1 MKQLCHGATEPQRKS
16 KERHSVTFSV
26 ALWLCGSVALWLCGS
41 NSKGGSPMLRRI
53 NWLALLLLAL
63 SLTAVAEA
71 QTLRDAAAARG
82 LRIGA
87 AVNMSPF
94 RNEPIYTQTLGR
106 EFNILVAENAM
117 KFDAMHP
124 AQNTYNFTDADALV
138 AYAEANNM
146 AVRGHTLVW
155 HSQIPGWLTGG
166 NFTRDQVIAIMR
178 DHIMT
183 VVGRYRGRIAAWDV
197 VNEAVSDNNGQ
208 LRTDSFWHQRIG
220 PEYIAMAF
228 QFAHEADP
236 DAKLYYNDYSAEGS
250 GAKSDAVFNLVS
262 GLVNQGVTIN
272 GVGWQ
277 MHQINPF
284 RIQQAHRTNA
294 QRLASLGLEVS
305 ITEMDVRISLP
316 TTAQELS
323 EQALAYRDVVE
334 FCLSQPNV
342 KTLVTWGFTD
352 KYSWIP
358 GFFSGFGDA
367 LIFDMNY
374 QPKPAYSAMLSAL
387 GGGPP
392 PLPAP
397 TGLAATAG
405 NAQIQLIWNPV
416 PGATGYNVKRATT
429 SGGPYTTL
437 ATVSTTSYTDT
448 AVTNGTTY
456 FYVVSAFNSAGES
469 ANSSQVSATPP
480 PANFALSANPT
491 SLTIIRGTSG
501 TSAITITRSGGFSS
515 SVALSAG
522 GLPSGVTATF
532 NPASTTGTSSTLT
545 LAASGTAATGMTSL
559 TITGVGGGLT
569 RTTTLILSV
578 STPSDIALTANP
590 SSLTVNQGASA
601 SSMISISRLGGF
613 TSSVTF
619 SASGLPSGVTAT
631 FNPPSTTGTSS
642 TVTFTASGTAILGSA
657 NVTIAATG
665 GGLTRTATIALT
677 VSGGGTGGVTITP
690 AINANSPW
698 YNEEV
703 IRLNNTGT
711 ITALSVTIVI
721 QRTTGV
727 GFNGQYNTVGG
738 QILQSNTVTAVTITY
753 QFTLAP
759 GQTLGMGTNRTF
771 AAQTNGAGTIHPTSG
786 DTYTVSY
793 TTGGVSFTQT
803 GHF

>member
-1 MKQLCHGATEPQRKS
+1 MI
-16 KERHSVTFSV
+16 
-26 ALWLCGSVALWLCGS
+26 
-41 NSKGGSPMLRRI
+41 RRI
-53 NWLALLLLAL
+53 NWLALCLLAL
-63 SLTAVAEA
+63 SPAIVAEA
-71 QTLRDAAAARG
+71 QTLRAAADARG

-94 RNEPIYTQTLGR
+94 RNEAIYTQTLGR
-106 EFNILVAENAM
+106 EFNMLVAENAM

-138 AYAEANNM
+138 AYAEANDM
-146 AVRGHTLVW
+146 VVRGHTLVW

-183 VVGRYRGRIAAWDV
+183 VVGRYRGRILAWDV

-228 QFAHEADP
+228 QFAREADP
-236 DAKLYYNDYSAEGS
+236 NAILYYNDYSAEGS

-262 GLVNQGVTIN
+262 GLVTQGAPID

-294 QRLASLGLEVS
+294 QRLGSLGLEVS

-323 EQALAYRDVVE
+323 EQALAYRDLVE
-334 FCLSQPNV
+334 FCLTQPNV

-374 QPKPAYSAMLSAL
+374 QPKPAYTSMLSAL
-387 GGGPP
+387 GAPPP

-405 NAQIQLIWNPV
+405 AAQVQLIWNPV
-416 PGATGYNVKRATT
+416 SGATGYNVKRATT
-429 SGGPYTTL
+429 SGGPYTTI
-437 ATVSTTSYTDT
+437 ATVTGTSFTDT
-448 AVTNGTTY
+448 GRTNGTTY
-456 FYVVSAFNSAGES
+456 FYVVSAFNANGES
-469 ANSSQVSATPP
+469 ANSSQVSATPMA
-480 PANFALSANPT
+480 ANFTLSANPAN
-491 SLTIIRGTSG
+491 LTINRGASG

-515 SVALSAG
+515 SVALSAS
-522 GLPSGVTATF
+522 GLPTGVTATF

-545 LAASGTAATGMTSL
+545 LAASGAAATGIVSVTV
-559 TITGVGGGLT
+559 TGTGGGLT
-569 RTTTLILSV
+569 RATTLVLTVNAAQDFTLS
-578 STPSDIALTANP
+578 ANP

-601 SSMISISRLGGF
+601 ASTLSITRVGGF
-613 TSSVTF
+613 VGSVTF
-619 SASGLPSGVTAT
+619 SASGLPSGVTAS
-631 FNPPSTTGTSS
+631 FNPPSTTGATS
-642 TVTFTASGTAILGSA
+642 TVTFTASSAATLGAA
-657 NVTIAATG
+657 NVTITATG
-665 GGLTRTATIALT
+665 SGLTRTATIALT
-677 VSGGGTGGVTITP
+677 VSGGGGGTGGVTITP
-690 AINANSPW
+690 AINANGPW
-698 YNEEV
+698 FNEQV

-721 QRTTGV
+721 QRTIGV
-727 GFNGQYNTVGG
+727 GFNGIYNTVGG
-738 QILQSNTVTAVTITY
+738 QILQSNTVTAATITY
-753 QFTLAP
+753 QFTLAA
-759 GQTLGMGTNRTF
+759 GQTLGPGTNRTF
-771 AAQTNGAGTIHPTSG
+771 AAQTSGSGTIHPTSG
-786 DTYTVSY
+786 DTYTVTY

-803 GHF
+803 GNF

>member
-1 MKQLCHGATEPQRKS
+1 
-16 KERHSVTFSV
+16 
-26 ALWLCGSVALWLCGS
+26 
-41 NSKGGSPMLRRI
+41 
-53 NWLALLLLAL
+53 
-63 SLTAVAEA
+63 
-71 QTLRDAAAARG
+71 

-87 AVNMSPF
+87 AVDMSPF
-94 RNEPIYTQTLGR
+94 RNESIYTQTLGR

-183 VVGRYRGRIAAWDV
+183 VVGRYRGRILAWDV

-208 LRTDSFWHQRIG
+208 MRTDSFWNQRIG

-228 QFAHEADP
+228 RFAREADP
-236 DAKLYYNDYSAEGS
+236 NAILYYNDYSAEGS

-262 GLVNQGVTIN
+262 GLLNQGVPID

-294 QRLASLGLEVS
+294 QRLGSLGLEVS

-323 EQALAYRDVVE
+323 EQALAYRDLVE
-334 FCLSQPNV
+334 FCLAQPNV

-374 QPKPAYSAMLSAL
+374 QPKPAYNSMLSAL
-387 GGGPP
+387 GAPP
-392 PLPAP
+392 PTLPPP

-405 NAQIQLIWNPV
+405 NAQVQLIWNPV
-416 PGATGYNVKRATT
+416 TGATGYNVKRATT
-429 SGGPYTTL
+429 SGGPYTTI
-437 ATVSTTSYTDT
+437 ATVTGTSFTDT
-448 AVTNGTTY
+448 GRTNGTTY
-456 FYVVSAFNSAGES
+456 FYVVSAFNANGES
-469 ANSSQVSATPP
+469 ANSSQVSATPMA
-480 PANFALSANPT
+480 ANFTLSANPAN
-491 SLTIIRGTSG
+491 LTINRGASG
-501 TSAITITRSGGFSS
+501 TSAITITRSGGFTS
-515 SVALSAG
+515 SVALSAS
-522 GLPSGVTATF
+522 GLPTGVTATF

-545 LAASGTAATGMTSL
+545 LAASGTAALGMVSVTVTGT
-559 TITGVGGGLT
+559 GGGLT
-569 RTTTLILSV
+569 RTATLVLTVNAAQDFTLS
-578 STPSDIALTANP
+578 ANP

-601 SSMISISRLGGF
+601 ASSLSITRVGGF
-613 TSSVTF
+613 VGSVTF
-619 SASGLPSGVTAT
+619 SASGLPSGVTAS
-631 FNPPSTTGTSS
+631 FNPPSTTGATS
-642 TVTFTASGTAILGSA
+642 TVTFTASGAAALGAA
-657 NVTIAATG
+657 NVTITATG
-665 GGLTRTATIALT
+665 GGLTRTAPIALT
-677 VSGGGTGGVTITP
+677 VSGGGGGTGGVTITP
-690 AINANSPW
+690 AINANGPW
-698 YNEEV
+698 FNEQV

-727 GFNGQYNTVGG
+727 GFNGIYNTVGG
-738 QILQSNTVTAVTITY
+738 QILQSNTVTAATITY
-753 QFTLAP
+753 QFTLAA
-759 GQTLGMGTNRTF
+759 GQTLGPGTNRTF
-771 AAQTNGAGTIHPTSG
+771 AAQTSGSGTIHPTSG
-786 DTYTVSY
+786 DTYTVTY

-803 GHF
+803 GNF

>member
-1 MKQLCHGATEPQRKS
+1 M
-16 KERHSVTFSV
+16 
-26 ALWLCGSVALWLCGS
+26 
-41 NSKGGSPMLRRI
+41 
-53 NWLALLLLAL
+53 
-63 SLTAVAEA
+63 
-71 QTLRDAAAARG
+71 
-82 LRIGA
+82 
-87 AVNMSPF
+87 
-94 RNEPIYTQTLGR
+94 
-106 EFNILVAENAM
+106 LVAENAM

-146 AVRGHTLVW
+146 VVRGHTLVW

-183 VVGRYRGRIAAWDV
+183 VVGRYRGRILAWDV

-208 LRTDSFWHQRIG
+208 MRTDSFWHQRIG

-228 QFAHEADP
+228 QFAREADP
-236 DAKLYYNDYSAEGS
+236 NAILYYNDYSAEGS

-262 GLVNQGVTIN
+262 GLVSQGVPID

-294 QRLASLGLEVS
+294 QRLGSLGLEVS

-323 EQALAYRDVVE
+323 EQALAYRDLVE
-334 FCLSQPNV
+334 FCLAQPNV

-374 QPKPAYSAMLSAL
+374 QPKPAYTSMLSAL
-387 GGGPP
+387 GAPPP

-405 NAQIQLIWNPV
+405 NAQVQLIWNPV
-416 PGATGYNVKRATT
+416 TGATGYNVKRATT
-429 SGGPYTTL
+429 SGGPYTTI
-437 ATVSTTSYTDT
+437 ATVTGTSFTDT
-448 AVTNGTTY
+448 GRTNGTTY
-456 FYVVSAFNSAGES
+456 FYVVSAFNANGES
-469 ANSSQVSATPP
+469 ANSSQVSATPMA
-480 PANFALSANPT
+480 ANFTLSANPAN
-491 SLTIIRGTSG
+491 LTINRGASG
-501 TSAITITRSGGFSS
+501 TSAITITRTGGFSS
-515 SVALSAG
+515 SVALSAS
-522 GLPSGVTATF
+522 GLPTGVTATF

-545 LAASGTAATGMTSL
+545 LAASGTAALGMTSV
-559 TITGVGGGLT
+559 TVTGTGGGLT
-569 RTTTLILSV
+569 RTATLVLTVNAAQDFTLS
-578 STPSDIALTANP
+578 ANP

-601 SSMISISRLGGF
+601 ASTLSITRVGGF
-613 TSSVTF
+613 VGSVTF
-619 SASGLPSGVTAT
+619 SASGLPSGVTAS
-631 FNPPSTTGTSS
+631 FNPPSTTGATS
-642 TVTFTASGTAILGSA
+642 TVTFTASSAATLGSA
-657 NVTIAATG
+657 NVTITATG

-677 VSGGGTGGVTITP
+677 VSGGGGGTGGVTITP

-698 YNEEV
+698 FNEQV

-727 GFNGQYNTVGG
+727 GFNGIYNTVGG
-738 QILQSNTVTAVTITY
+738 QILQSNTVTAATITY
-753 QFTLAP
+753 QFTLAA
-759 GQTLGMGTNRTF
+759 GQTMGPGTNRTF
-771 AAQTNGAGTIHPTSG
+771 AAQTSGSGTIHPTSG
-786 DTYTVSY
+786 DTYTVTY

>member
-1 MKQLCHGATEPQRKS
+1 
-16 KERHSVTFSV
+16 
-26 ALWLCGSVALWLCGS
+26 
-41 NSKGGSPMLRRI
+41 MLHRI
-53 NWLALLLLAL
+53 NWLALCLSAL
-63 SLTAVAEA
+63 SLAIVAEA
-71 QTLRDAAAARG
+71 QTLRAAADARG
-82 LRIGA
+82 LNIGA

-94 RNEPIYTQTLGR
+94 RNEAAYTQTLGR
-106 EFNILVAENAM
+106 EFNMLVAENAM

-146 AVRGHTLVW
+146 TVRGHTLVW

-183 VVGRYRGRIAAWDV
+183 VVGRYRGRILAWDV

-228 QFAHEADP
+228 QFAREADP
-236 DAKLYYNDYSAEGS
+236 DAILYYNDYSAEGS

-262 GLVNQGVTIN
+262 GLLSQGAPID

-323 EQALAYRDVVE
+323 EQALAYRDLVE
-334 FCLSQPNV
+334 FCLTQPNV

-374 QPKPAYSAMLSAL
+374 QPKPAYTSMLSAL
-387 GGGPP
+387 GGGAGPP
-392 PLPAP
+392 PAP

-405 NAQIQLIWNPV
+405 NAQVQLIWNPV

-429 SGGPYTTL
+429 SGGPYTTI
-437 ATVSTTSYTDT
+437 ATVTGTSFTDT
-448 AVTNGTTY
+448 GRTNGTTY
-456 FYVVSAFNSAGES
+456 FYVVSAFNANGES
-469 ANSSQVSATPP
+469 ANSGQVSATPMA
-480 PANFALSANPT
+480 ANFTLSANP
-491 SLTIIRGTSG
+491 SNLTINRGAGG

-515 SVALSAG
+515 SVALSAS

-532 NPASTTGTSSTLT
+532 NPASTTGTSSALT
-545 LAASGTAATGMTSL
+545 LAASSAAALGMVSVTVTGT
-559 TITGVGGGLT
+559 GGGLT
-569 RTTTLILSV
+569 RTATLVLTVNAAQDFTLS
-578 STPSDIALTANP
+578 ANP

-601 SSMISISRLGGF
+601 SSTLSITRVGGF
-613 TSSVTF
+613 VGSVTF
-619 SASGLPSGVTAT
+619 GASGLPSGVTAS
-631 FNPPSTTGTSS
+631 FNPPSTTGATS
-642 TVTFTASGTAILGSA
+642 TVTFTASSAATLGSA
-657 NVTIAATG
+657 NVTITATG
-665 GGLTRTATIALT
+665 SGLARTATIALT
-677 VSGGGTGGVTITP
+677 VSGGGGGTGGVTITP

-698 YNEEV
+698 FNEQV
-703 IRLNNTGT
+703 IRLDNTGT

-727 GFNGQYNTVGG
+727 GFNGIYNTVGG
-738 QILQSNTVTAVTITY
+738 QILQNSAVTAATITY
-753 QFTLAP
+753 QFTLAA
-759 GQTLGMGTNRTF
+759 GQTLGPGTNRIF
-771 AAQTNGAGTIHPTSG
+771 AAQTSGAGTIHPTSG
-786 DTYTVSY
+786 DTYTVNY
-793 TTGGVSFTQT
+793 TTGGVSFTRT
-803 GHF
+803 GNF

>member
-1 MKQLCHGATEPQRKS
+1 
-16 KERHSVTFSV
+16 
-26 ALWLCGSVALWLCGS
+26 
-41 NSKGGSPMLRRI
+41 MLRRI
-53 NWLALLLLAL
+53 NWLALCLLAL
-63 SLTAVAEA
+63 SPAIVAEA
-71 QTLRDAAAARG
+71 QTLRDAADARG

-94 RNEPIYTQTLGR
+94 RNEAIYTQTLGR
-106 EFNILVAENAM
+106 EFNMLVAENAM

-124 AQNTYNFTDADALV
+124 SQNTYNFTDADALV

-146 AVRGHTLVW
+146 VVRGHTLVW

-183 VVGRYRGRIAAWDV
+183 VVGRYRGRILAWDV

-208 LRTDSFWHQRIG
+208 MRTDSFWHQRIG

-228 QFAHEADP
+228 QFAREADP
-236 DAKLYYNDYSAEGS
+236 NAILYYNDYSAEGS

-262 GLVNQGVTIN
+262 GLVSQGVPID

-284 RIQQAHRTNA
+284 RIQQAHRANA
-294 QRLASLGLEVS
+294 QRLGSLGLEVS

-323 EQALAYRDVVE
+323 EQALAYRDLVE
-334 FCLSQPNV
+334 FCLAQPNV

-374 QPKPAYSAMLSAL
+374 QPKPAYTSMLSAL
-387 GGGPP
+387 GAPPP

-405 NAQIQLIWNPV
+405 AGQVQLIWNPV
-416 PGATGYNVKRATT
+416 TGATGYNVKRATT
-429 SGGPYTTL
+429 SGGPYTTI
-437 ATVSTTSYTDT
+437 ATVTGTSFTDT
-448 AVTNGTTY
+448 GRTNGTTY
-456 FYVVSAFNSAGES
+456 FYVVSAFTASVES
-469 ANSSQVSATPP
+469 ANSAQVSATPMA
-480 PANFALSANPT
+480 ANFTLSANP
-491 SLTIIRGTSG
+491 SNLTINRGASG

-515 SVALSAG
+515 SVALSAS
-522 GLPSGVTATF
+522 GLPTGVTATV

-545 LAASGTAATGMTSL
+545 LTASGTAATGMVSL
-559 TITGVGGGLT
+559 TVTGTGGGLT
-569 RTTTLILSV
+569 RTTTLVLTVNAAQDFTLS
-578 STPSDIALTANP
+578 ANP
-590 SSLTVNQGASA
+590 SSLTAPQGASA
-601 SSMISISRLGGF
+601 ASTLSITRVGGF
-613 TSSVTF
+613 VDSVTF
-619 SASGLPSGVTAT
+619 SASGLPSGVTAS
-631 FNPPSTTGTSS
+631 FSPPSTTGASS
-642 TVTFTASGTAILGSA
+642 TVTFTASSAATLGSA
-657 NVTIAATG
+657 NVTITATG
-665 GGLTRTATIALT
+665 GALTRTATIALT
-677 VSGGGTGGVTITP
+677 ISGGGGGTGGVTITP
-690 AINANSPW
+690 AINANGPW
-698 YNEEV
+698 FNEEV

-727 GFNGQYNTVGG
+727 GFNGIYNTVGG
-738 QILQSNTVTAVTITY
+738 QILQSNTVTTATITY
-753 QFTLAP
+753 QFTLAA
-759 GQTLGMGTNRTF
+759 GQTLGPGTNRTF
-771 AAQTNGAGTIHPTSG
+771 AAQMSGSGTIHPTSG
-786 DTYTVSY
+786 DTYTVTY

>member
-1 MKQLCHGATEPQRKS
+1 MPNIKWQMENEK
-16 KERHSVTFSV
+16 V
-26 ALWLCGSVALWLCGS
+26 
-41 NSKGGSPMLRRI
+41 SKGGSSVLPRI
-53 NWLALLLLAL
+53 NLLAL
-63 SLTAVAEA
+63 CLLVLSLSTITEA

-106 EFNILVAENAM
+106 EFNMLVAENAM

-124 AQNTYNFTDADALV
+124 SQNTYNFTDADALV
-138 AYAEANNM
+138 TFAEANNM

-183 VVGRYRGRIAAWDV
+183 VVGRYRGRILAWDV

-208 LRTDSFWHQRIG
+208 LRTDSFWYQRIG

-236 DAKLYYNDYSAEGS
+236 DAILYYNDYSAEGA

-262 GLVNQGVTIN
+262 GLVNQGAPID

-294 QRLASLGLEVS
+294 QRLAALGLEVS

-316 TTAQELS
+316 TTAQELQ

-342 KTLVTWGFTD
+342 KTLVMWGFTD

-367 LIFDMNY
+367 LIFDANY
-374 QPKPAYSAMLSAL
+374 QPKPAYTAMLSAL
-387 GGGPP
+387 GGGMGPP
-392 PLPAP
+392 PVP
-397 TGLAATAG
+397 TGLTATAG
-405 NAQIQLIWNPV
+405 NAQVQLSWNAST
-416 PGATGYNVKRATT
+416 GATGYNVKRATT
-429 SGGPYTTL
+429 SGGPYTTV
-437 ATVSTTSYTDT
+437 ASVSTTSFTNMGL
-448 AVTNGTTY
+448 TNGTTY
-456 FYVVSAFNSAGES
+456 FYVVSAFNSNGES
-469 ANSSQVSATPP
+469 ANSGEVPATPLA
-480 PANFALSANPT
+480 ANFTLSANPT
-491 SLTIIRGTSG
+491 SVTINRGASG
-501 TSAITITRSGGFSS
+501 TSAITIARSGGF
-515 SVALSAG
+515 
-522 GLPSGVTATF
+522 TA
-532 NPASTTGTSSTLT
+532 
-545 LAASGTAATGMTSL
+545 
-559 TITGVGGGLT
+559 
-569 RTTTLILSV
+569 SV
-578 STPSDIALTANP
+578 SL
-590 SSLTVNQGASA
+590 
-601 SSMISISRLGGF
+601 
-613 TSSVTF
+613 

-631 FNPPSTTGTSS
+631 FNPGSTTGTSS
-642 TVTFTASGTAILGSA
+642 ALTLTASSGATTGMMTVTITGTGGGLTRTTTLTLTVNPAPDFTLSSNPSSLAVNQGASVASTIAIARVGGFTSSVAFSASGLPGGVTASFNPTSTTGTSAAVTFMASSAATPGST
-657 NVTIAATG
+657 NVTISATG
-665 GGLTRTATIALT
+665 GGLTRTTTIALT
-677 VSGGGTGGVTITP
+677 VNGGGGTGGVTVTP

-711 ITALSVTIVI
+711 ITSLSVTIVV

-738 QILQSNTVTAVTITY
+738 QILQSNTVTAATITY
-753 QFTLAP
+753 QFNLAS
-759 GQTLGMGTNRTF
+759 GQTLGPGTNRTF
-771 AAQTNGAGTIHPTSG
+771 AAQMSGTGTIHPTSG
-786 DTYTVSY
+786 DTYTVTY
-793 TTGGVSFTQT
+793 ITGGVTYTQT

>member
-1 MKQLCHGATEPQRKS
+1 
-16 KERHSVTFSV
+16 
-26 ALWLCGSVALWLCGS
+26 
-41 NSKGGSPMLRRI
+41 MLRHI
-53 NWLALLLLAL
+53 NWLALCLLAF
-63 SLTAVAEA
+63 SLAIVAEA
-71 QTLRDAAAARG
+71 QTLRDAADARG
-82 LRIGA
+82 LNIGA

-94 RNEPIYTQTLGR
+94 RNEAIYTQTLGR
-106 EFNILVAENAM
+106 EFNMLVAENAM

-138 AYAEANNM
+138 AYAEANDM

-183 VVGRYRGRIAAWDV
+183 VVGRYRGRILAWDV

-228 QFAHEADP
+228 QFAREADP
-236 DAKLYYNDYSAEGS
+236 DAILYYNDYSAEGS

-262 GLVNQGVTIN
+262 GLVNQGVPIN

-323 EQALAYRDVVE
+323 EQALAYRDLVE
-334 FCLSQPNV
+334 FCLTQPNV

-374 QPKPAYSAMLSAL
+374 QPKPAYTSMLSAL
-387 GGGPP
+387 GAPPP

-405 NAQIQLIWNPV
+405 NAQVQLIWNPV

-429 SGGPYTTL
+429 SGGPYTTI
-437 ATVSTTSYTDT
+437 ATVTGTSFTDT
-448 AVTNGTTY
+448 GRTNGTTY
-456 FYVVSAFNSAGES
+456 FYVVSAFNANGES
-469 ANSSQVSATPP
+469 ANSSQVSATPMA
-480 PANFALSANPT
+480 ANFTLSANP
-491 SLTIIRGTSG
+491 SNLTINRGASG

-515 SVALSAG
+515 SVALSAS
-522 GLPSGVTATF
+522 GLPTGVTATF

-545 LAASGTAATGMTSL
+545 LAASGAAATGMVSVTV
-559 TITGVGGGLT
+559 TGTGGGLT
-569 RTTTLILSV
+569 RTTTLV
-578 STPSDIALTANP
+578 
-590 SSLTVNQGASA
+590 LTVN
-601 SSMISISRLGGF
+601 
-613 TSSVTF
+613 
-619 SASGLPSGVTAT
+619 
-631 FNPPSTTGTSS
+631 
-642 TVTFTASGTAILGSA
+642 
-657 NVTIAATG
+657 AA
-665 GGLTRTATIALT
+665 
-677 VSGGGTGGVTITP
+677 
-690 AINANSPW
+690 
-698 YNEEV
+698 
-703 IRLNNTGT
+703 
-711 ITALSVTIVI
+711 
-721 QRTTGV
+721 QD
-727 GFNGQYNTVGG
+727 
-738 QILQSNTVTAVTITY
+738 
-753 QFTLAP
+753 FTLSATP
-759 GQTLGMGTNRTF
+759 P
-771 AAQTNGAGTIHPTSG
+771 A
-786 DTYTVSY
+786 
-793 TTGGVSFTQT
+793 
-803 GHF
+803 